1 MKLLLHILLFSL
13 LLSQTLIADEGTDSL
28 VADFVCTTT
37 YGVVPFTAQFTDL
50 SDGNPT
56 SWNWKFGDGGK
67 SKDQNPSHIYTK
79 PGTYNVELK
88 ISNATGESDISKEDY
103 ITVVV
108 IAHPLSDTTLSGEV
122 SGDLYDVDSSDNDY
136 LIITEARSKWY
147 NPARTSFLEHK
158 WEFDLIEGSSITFY
172 VEGFRPDNPDTDD
185 FVLEYSID
193 NVNYRKLL
201 TIIGTADSVY
211 SASIPSTI
219 SGTVFIR
226 VRDTDRRIFAL
237 STDYVY
243 IDNIYCQIKGKL
255 PEPWFRM
262 DRLNTFILLAVFT
275 TILLIYIRLAKM
287 GCPLFVRKLAGLDA
301 IDEAVGRATEM
312 GKPVLFMPGIQE
324 VSEIQTI
331 AGLSIL
337 GRVAAY
343 TAEYETPL
351 LVTVQYPVVMAAAQ
365 EIVKDSYINAGKKD
379 LYTDKIVQYV
389 AGSQFALAAAVNGI
403 MTRIKPAANI
413 FMGAFYAESL
423 LLAETGN
430 LTGAIQIS
438 GTANPEQLPFF
449 IAACDYTLMGEELY
463 AASAY
468 LSGEPKMLGSLKG
481 QDFMKIIIVVLI
493 ILSVIY
499 LLIDWKAI
507 FILKLLETS

>member
-1 MKLLLHILLFSL
+1 MKKNPI
-13 LLSQTLIADEGTDSL
+13 LIALL
-28 VADFVCTTT
+28 V
-37 YGVVPFTAQFTDL
+37 L
-50 SDGNPT
+50 
-56 SWNWKFGDGGK
+56 
-67 SKDQNPSHIYTK
+67 
-79 PGTYNVELK
+79 
-88 ISNATGESDISKEDY
+88 
-103 ITVVV
+103 
-108 IAHPLSDTTLSGEV
+108 
-122 SGDLYDVDSSDNDY
+122 
-136 LIITEARSKWY
+136 
-147 NPARTSFLEHK
+147 
-158 WEFDLIEGSSITFY
+158 
-172 VEGFRPDNPDTDD
+172 
-185 FVLEYSID
+185 
-193 NVNYRKLL
+193 
-201 TIIGTADSVY
+201 
-211 SASIPSTI
+211 
-219 SGTVFIR
+219 
-226 VRDTDRRIFAL
+226 
-237 STDYVY
+237 
-243 IDNIYCQIKGKL
+243 L
-255 PEPWFRM
+255 PEMLFGANGVEQPWFRA
-262 DRLNTFILLAVFT
+262 DRLNTFVLLVVFT
-275 TILLIYIRLAKM
+275 TILLIYIRLAKQ
-287 GCPLFVRKLAGLDA
+287 GRPLFIRKLAGLDA

-365 EIVKDSYINAGKKD
+365 EIVKDSYTNAGKKD
-379 LYTDKIVQYV
+379 FYDDKIVQYV

-481 QDFMKIIIVVLI
+481 QDFMKVIIVALI
-493 ILSVIY
+493 ILSVLY

-507 FILKLLETS
+507 FILRLLETH